1 MDLSISE
8 LNEAVAL
15 RLNLKNHEET
25 LKKIQDGELTTRE
38 EIINA
43 RIQSCV
49 NTPPKVLLGAL
60 DLADEQLRKS
70 KQKIEKLESELKVC
84 WAASTFIFLYF
95 FVTLYSYRLSKSINK
110 MTLLVDMYSNW
121 LFATRH
127 SKSPH
132 LRLCCTR
139 SSQPTKTRVWFCR
152 RGSINSIPNKRDY
165 CSKPVSTY
173 ARARLQ
179 SQTRSIRRAIQTRI
193 TPSPLS

>member
-15 RLNLKNHEET
+15 RRNLKNHEET

-60 DLADEQLRKS
+60 DLADEQLKKS
-70 KQKIEKLESELKVC
+70 RQKIEKLESELKVC

-95 FVTLYSYRLSKSINK
+95 FVTLYSYRLSKSISK
-110 MTLLVDMYSNW
+110 MTLPVDVYSNW
-121 LFATRH
+121 LSATRH
-127 SKSPH
+127 SKFPH
-132 LRLCCTR
+132 LHLCSTR

-152 RGSINSIPNKRDY
+152 RGLTNLVPTKRDY
-165 CSKPVSTY
+165 CSRPVSTY
-173 ARARLQ
+173 ARATSQ
-179 SQTRSIRRAIQTRI
+179 SQTRSIPRAIQTRI
-193 TPSPLS
+193 TLSPLY